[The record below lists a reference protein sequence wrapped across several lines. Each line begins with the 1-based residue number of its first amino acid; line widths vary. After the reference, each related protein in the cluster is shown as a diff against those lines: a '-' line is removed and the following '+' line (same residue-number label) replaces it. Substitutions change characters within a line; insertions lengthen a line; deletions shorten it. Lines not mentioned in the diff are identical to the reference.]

1 MPRSLIGS
9 HPLEEAKC
17 RCGKASNAIGYVAA
31 GADVAGAFRANRFHD
46 HEGASVPR
54 AFFSERSEG
63 RQKIGKILFPIPH
76 FPDESTM

>member
-31 GADVAGAFRANRFHD
+31 GADGAASFAQRFH
-46 HEGASVPR
+46 HEGNQVPR
-54 AFFSERSEG
+54 PFLSKQSAV
-63 RQKIGKILFPIPH
+63 
-76 FPDESTM
+76 PD